1 MKIAV
6 IGTGHIGKTLV
17 RKLTKAGHLIQMA
30 NSRGPETLK
39 ELAEETGAKALT
51 AEEAVR
57 GVDVVILS
65 IPLNK
70 LHDMKELLTELPNEV
85 IVADTS
91 NYYPL
96 RDGHIT
102 ALDQGQVESE
112 WVSEQV
118 GRSIIKA
125 WNNVLA
131 ETFADHGRPA
141 GAEGRIALSVAGD
154 DPEGKKIVMSLV
166 EDTGFDAIDGG
177 TLAESWRQQPGT
189 PGYCAEQTIEELE
202 AALAAADK
210 SRAPK
215 VRDEIMKE
223 VLVLGDKLTRE
234 DLLRFNRT
242 LSA

>member
-17 RKLTKAGHLIQMA
+17 RKLTGAGHSVQMA

-39 ELAEETGAKALT
+39 ELAEETGATALI

-57 GVDVVILS
+57 GVDVIILS
-65 IPLNK
+65 IPLNR
-70 LHDMKELLTELPNEV
+70 LAGMKALLTDLPTEV

-96 RDGHIT
+96 RDGHIE
-102 ALDQGQVESE
+102 ALDEGQVESE

-118 GRSIIKA
+118 GRPMIKV

-177 TLAESWRQQPGT
+177 SLAESWRQQPGT
-189 PGYCAEQTIEELE
+189 PGYCAEQTIDELE
-202 AALAAADK
+202 AALATADK
-210 SRAPK
+210 SRAPR
-215 VRDEIMKE
+215 VRDAVMKE

>member
-1 MKIAV
+1 
-6 IGTGHIGKTLV
+6 
-17 RKLTKAGHLIQMA
+17 MA

-57 GVDVVILS
+57 GVDVIILS

-70 LHDMKELLTELPNEV
+70 LPDMKELLTELPNEV

-96 RDGHIT
+96 RDGHIK

-118 GRSIIKA
+118 GRPIVKA

-131 ETFADHGRPA
+131 ETFADHGRPS
-141 GAEGRIALSVAGD
+141 GAEGRIALSVAGN

-166 EDTGFDAIDGG
+166 EDTGFDAIDAG

-202 AALAAADK
+202 AALAVADK
-210 SRAPK
+210 ARAPK
-215 VRDEIMKE
+215 VRDEMMKE

-242 LSA
+242 FSA

>member
-1 MKIAV
+1 MKIAI

-17 RKLTKAGHLIQMA
+17 RKLAKVGHSIQMA
-30 NSRGPETLK
+30 NSRGPETLR

-51 AEEAVR
+51 AQEAVQ
-57 GVDVVILS
+57 DADLIILS

-70 LHDMKELLTELPNEV
+70 LSDMKDLLAGLPDNV

-96 RDGHIT
+96 RDGHID
-102 ALDQGQVESE
+102 ALDNGQVESE

-118 GRSIIKA
+118 GRPIIKVF
-125 WNNVLA
+125 NNVLA

-141 GAEGRIALSVAGD
+141 GVEGRIALSVAGD
-154 DPEGKKIVMSLV
+154 DPEAKKIVMSLV
-166 EDTGFDAIDGG
+166 EETGFDAIDGG
-177 TLAESWRQQPGT
+177 TLAQSWRQQPGT
-189 PGYCAEQTIEELE
+189 PAYCAEQTIEELE
-202 AALAAADK
+202 TALATADR

-234 DLLRFNRT
+234 DLLRLNRT
-242 LSA
+242 FR